1 MSDNRNRS
9 AGARGVCSVD
19 AGGLVTAPI
28 RGQRRRGVP
37 SLVLPGDPDGCGWIA
52 GSGHTYTPCGVN
64 AEHQAQDDKVVRYVG
79 RPTRWGNP
87 YRVVKGRSGLL
98 GVITPDERVVN
109 LRTDCTAPEAARV
122 AVRGF
127 QHWLGH
133 LDRSKPRAVLA
144 RHLAP
149 LVTADVLSCWCP
161 LDAPCH
167 ADTLCDLVG
176 RLRSGDLVPG
186 LVATPDVCGGALRID
201 GTRFEAAKFAIQ
213 DVSGDIFHRGQRL
226 TEDVAIDPD
235 LVLLAARVGGAL

>member
-1 MSDNRNRS
+1 
-9 AGARGVCSVD
+9 
-19 AGGLVTAPI
+19 
-28 RGQRRRGVP
+28 
-37 SLVLPGDPDGCGWIA
+37 
-52 GSGHTYTPCGVN
+52 
-64 AEHQAQDDKVVRYVG
+64 VG

-127 QHWLGH
+127 QHWLDH

-176 RLRSGDLVPG
+176 RLRSGVLVPG
-186 LVATPDVCGGALRID
+186 LVASPGVCGGALRID
-201 GTRFEAAKFAIQ
+201 GTEWAVAEIASNVSSWLDAGMCRNDMVLQTAATY
-213 DVSGDIFHRGQRL
+213 SL
-226 TEDVAIDPD
+226 DPD
-235 LVLLAARVGGAL
+235 LVRLAARVGGAL

>member
-1 MSDNRNRS
+1 M
-9 AGARGVCSVD
+9 
-19 AGGLVTAPI
+19 TAPV

-79 RPTRWGNP
+79 RQACWGNP
-87 YRVVKGRSGLL
+87 AKVVDDGGL
-98 GVITPDERVVN
+98 GVRYAVMVDGPGFCEGLYADRAAANTRAAWVYESSSRKWVKDE
-109 LRTDCTAPEAARV
+109 PIE
-122 AVRGF
+122 
-127 QHWLGH
+127 
-133 LDRSKPRAVLA
+133 LA

-167 ADTLCDLVG
+167 GDTLCDLVG

-186 LVATPDVCGGALRID
+186 LVATPNVCGGALRIECTD
-201 GTRFEAAKFAIQ
+201 WSVVMVADEITRFGEYDDWTSEEAVYALAA
-213 DVSGDIFHRGQRL
+213 DLEV
-226 TEDVAIDPD
+226 DPD
-235 LVLLAARVGGAL
+235 LVEVAARVGGAL